1 MEIKSFKF
9 DDKKNNWHLEE
20 ICFEQL
26 NLLVGI
32 SAVGKTRILK
42 ALLLVRDVAID
53 DNYRL
58 DGIEWKVRFAHEEK
72 EYEWILKSSRIKN
85 EYEKKSVET
94 SKSSKEARIT
104 YEKLTDLSDNAIIF
118 ERNLN
123 TLEWHNSQVIPK
135 VKKTESIV
143 TIFSEEEV
151 LIPIRKAFDYLI
163 FLEKNIYSS
172 ISVINPLVPFD
183 KKMRDENNKDLNFN
197 EFKKIART
205 MHWLWKTYFLQKFYP
220 KEFNTIKH
228 AFIDIFP
235 FIKEFKIA
243 HIKKAGEHTLFLSIK
258 EHDSNDWIDQSR
270 LSSGM
275 LNIFEHLAGIHLA
288 PAGAVVIIDEFEN
301 SLGINCM
308 PGAADFINEYATKL
322 QFIVTSHHPY
332 IINEISWKN
341 WKIVQRKG
349 GRVSVIDS
357 TAIPA
362 LETASTLEKYVR
374 LINLPAYEEG
384 IG

>member
-1 MEIKSFKF
+1 MQIRLFKF
-9 DDKKNNWHLEE
+9 DDNKSNWHLEE
-20 ICFEQL
+20 THFEQL
-26 NLLVGI
+26 NLFVGL
-32 SAVGKTRILK
+32 SAVGKTKILQ
-42 ALLLVRDVAID
+42 ALSLVRDVSID
-53 DNYRL
+53 DDYRL
-58 DGIEWKVRFAHEEK
+58 DGIEWMIRFAHEEE
-72 EYEWILKSSRIKN
+72 EYEWILKSSLIKD
-85 EYEKKSVET
+85 ET
-94 SKSSKEARIT
+94 AQKIFETYKSSREARII
-104 YEKLTDLSDNAIIF
+104 YEKLTNLSDDAVIF
-118 ERNLN
+118 ERTQD
-123 TLEWHNSQVIPK
+123 TLEWHDRKVIPK
-135 VKKTESIV
+135 IKKTESII

-151 LIPIRKAFDYLI
+151 IIPIREAFKYLI
-163 FLEKNIYSS
+163 FLDKDEYSS
-172 ISVINPLVPFD
+172 IGFSDQFIDNIQ
-183 KKMRDENNKDLNFN
+183 MRDQNGKLLNLK
-197 EFKKIART
+197 EFKKKSTKLPMPLKIF
-205 MHWLWKTYFLQKFYP
+205 FLQEFYH
-220 KEFNTIKH
+220 KEFNNIKQE
-228 AFIDIFP
+228 FTDIFP
-235 FIKEFKIA
+235 FVKELKI
-243 HIKKAGEHTLFLSIK
+243 HDIRKAGEHTLFLSIK